1 MASNQL
7 SPSTENCPPAAALLH
22 HSLSSIHVFCHLLG
36 ARMEMLD
43 SFLSGI
49 LRNHCSQRGCRHI
62 SHHTDVHM
70 EIITQNLRHTF
81 GKCSEEGSI
90 QVLVQQNLVQLKMI
104 ISSPEKKR
112 KARVSAIPVHPN
124 GSELHLSR
132 GIEP

>member
-1 MASNQL
+1 
-7 SPSTENCPPAAALLH
+7 
-22 HSLSSIHVFCHLLG
+22 
-36 ARMEMLD
+36 
-43 SFLSGI
+43 
-49 LRNHCSQRGCRHI
+49 
-62 SHHTDVHM
+62 M

-112 KARVSAIPVHPN
+112 KAWVSAIPMHPN
-124 GSELHLSR
+124 ASELHLSR

>member
-36 ARMEMLD
+36 AGMEKLD
-43 SFLSGI
+43 SFLSGV

-62 SHHTDVHM
+62 SHHTDVYM

-81 GKCSEEGSI
+81 GKRSDEGTI

-104 ISSPEKKR
+104 IAVQKRREKHR
-112 KARVSAIPVHPN
+112 SLPSQCIQMLLN
-124 GSELHLSR
+124 CT
-132 GIEP
+132 